1 MPAPNVIPIPRP
13 PKPVPKHAPSPDD
26 YADLVGIYVEDTTR
40 LKRAVTVV
48 GVVGSLVGVVVG
60 MVIARREEDEK

>member
-13 PKPVPKHAPSPDD
+13 PKPVPKPAPSPDD

-60 MVIARREEDEK
+60 MVIARREENEK